1 MNYLIDCNVDPGWD
15 FDYMTLYERSADAV
29 LLAENCPYEVTV
41 SLMITDD
48 EEIKHINFESRNINS
63 ATDVLSF
70 PMIEYASP
78 SDFSGV
84 ENDPSDFDPETGELM
99 LGDIVLSADRV
110 KSQAAEYGHDIQ
122 REFAFL
128 IVHSMLHLCGYDHMK
143 EEDRLIMEER
153 QRRIME
159 SLYDDF
165 PALAVE

>member
-1 MNYLIDCNVDPGWD
+1 MNYLLDCNEDPGWD
-15 FDYMTLYERSADAV
+15 FDYMTLYERSAEAV
-29 LLAENCPYEVTV
+29 LTAENCPYEVTV
-41 SLMITDD
+41 SLIITDD
-48 EEIKHINFESRNINS
+48 EEIKTINFESRNINS

-78 SDFSGV
+78 SDFSAA

-99 LGDIVLSADRV
+99 IGDIVLSADRV
-110 KSQAAEYGHDIQ
+110 KSQAEQYGHDIQ

-128 IVHSMLHLCGYDHMK
+128 IVHSMLHLCGYDHIK

-153 QRRIME
+153 QREIME